1 MSRSRRKHSKANVEK
16 VDAPN
21 DPVSISNSESK
32 IAGNRTRP
40 RLRRRQR
47 RKERDPTA
55 SSSNGDSAE
64 TSVTVS
70 SENSNQ
76 PPPPSAVPPFS
87 SLADMAILH
96 NSVSNFSHLDKSR
109 GDSLDSLP
117 SPSVI
122 LKPRSVM
129 KFALQSRMYDGGK
142 YAKKWESLCDDPT
155 VEESIECVFEHQL
168 EDGLEMNVDEDD
180 DSCME
185 NGSAYSG
192 FSYTSGKLV
201 QVGSF
206 SPFHKNRF
214 DNVALLYDSR
224 PSAGRNDSQGVKCAS
239 FSCDNCRD
247 GKQPYIGLPPKE
259 WPQAPLLLRP
269 TPGSGTKVIGVR
281 YADSD
286 EYMSRWWEEVSGC
299 NHSKLSYTFCSECHC
314 LPINNG
320 NEEFGKTLV
329 VDFESDLF
337 QGTLQMRIRHAQ
349 GTTCEPYNDSYGYFS
364 GLNRH
369 YQCVIQGR
377 FKRDGIP
384 MIRCVAGQ
392 TFSDPLNLPPSY
404 VVKGGIR
411 IMNFFAPRLQVKLD
425 GDAPYFVSPL
435 GSTPQTVK
443 VEEFDS
449 SRNRFTSFK
458 ANISISL
465 DQEEPLHQ
473 SKMLIPLK
481 VGSGSSSVVRAKV
494 RKKAFD
500 KICAEGDESFTFQT
514 DKVYSFEFLQHLLD
528 FQTFEMSLGSMLGKM
543 DLSKAVNG
551 QPMSLM
557 AAYQRP
563 MQGEK
568 NFCFDKL
575 WSFDIWHENVY
586 TAMFQKG

>member
-1 MSRSRRKHSKANVEK
+1 
-16 VDAPN
+16 
-21 DPVSISNSESK
+21 
-32 IAGNRTRP
+32 
-40 RLRRRQR
+40 
-47 RKERDPTA
+47 
-55 SSSNGDSAE
+55 
-64 TSVTVS
+64 
-70 SENSNQ
+70 
-76 PPPPSAVPPFS
+76 
-87 SLADMAILH
+87 MAILH
-96 NSVSNFSHLDKSR
+96 NSVTNFEKGR
-109 GDSLDSLP
+109 EDSLDSLP

-129 KFALQSRMYDGGK
+129 KFALQSRMYDGRK
-142 YAKKWESLCDDPT
+142 YPKNWESLCDDPT

-185 NGSAYSG
+185 NGSSYSG

-206 SPFHKNRF
+206 SPFQKNRF
-214 DNVALLYDSR
+214 NNVALLYDSR
-224 PSAGRNDSQGVKCAS
+224 PSRTNILQGVKCAS
-239 FSCDNCRD
+239 FSCDTCRD

-281 YADSD
+281 YADSE
-286 EYMSRWWEEVSGC
+286 EYMKRWWEEVGGG
-299 NHSKLSYTFCSECHC
+299 NRSKLSHTFCSECHC

-320 NEEFGKTLV
+320 NEEVGKTLV

-337 QGTLQMRIRHAQ
+337 QGTLQMRIRYAQ
-349 GTTCEPYNDSYGYFS
+349 GTNREPYNDSFGYFS

-377 FKRDGIP
+377 FKRDDIP
-384 MIRCVAGQ
+384 MTRCVAGQ
-392 TFSDPLNLPPSY
+392 TFSDPLNLPPAY

-425 GDAPYFVSPL
+425 GTSPYFVSPL

-443 VEEFDS
+443 VDQLEPM
-449 SRNRFTSFK
+449 NRFKQFK

-465 DQEEPLHQ
+465 DQEEPVDQ
-473 SKMLIPLK
+473 NKMLIPIK

-500 KICAEGDESFTFQT
+500 KICADEDESLKFQT
-514 DKVYSFEFLQHLLD
+514 DKIYTFEFLQHLVD
-528 FQTFEMSLGSMLGKM
+528 FQTYEMSLGSMLGKM

-563 MQGEK
+563 MEGEK
-568 NFCFDKL
+568 KFCFDTL
-575 WSFDIWHENVY
+575 WSFDLWHENVY
-586 TAMFQKG
+586 TTMFKKG